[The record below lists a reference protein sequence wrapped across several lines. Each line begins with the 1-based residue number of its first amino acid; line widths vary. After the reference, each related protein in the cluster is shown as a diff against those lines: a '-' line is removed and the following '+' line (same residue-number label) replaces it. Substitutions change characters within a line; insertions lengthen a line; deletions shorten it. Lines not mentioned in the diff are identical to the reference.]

1 MKCLRK
7 CSYFASLRQSV
18 LLFLFYH
25 TAYWF
30 PIVQSVNSSLGA
42 NLSSSTSGSSSGS
55 TQQVNIDQTDACSLE
70 EDMDV
75 PETVE
80 EIIDLLLTGL
90 RDSVS
95 SHRNILL

>member
-1 MKCLRK
+1 
-7 CSYFASLRQSV
+7 
-18 LLFLFYH
+18 
-25 TAYWF
+25 
-30 PIVQSVNSSLGA
+30 VQSVSSSLGA

-55 TQQVNIDQTDACSLE
+55 TQQVNIDQTDTCLLE

-95 SHRNILL
+95 SHLNIFL